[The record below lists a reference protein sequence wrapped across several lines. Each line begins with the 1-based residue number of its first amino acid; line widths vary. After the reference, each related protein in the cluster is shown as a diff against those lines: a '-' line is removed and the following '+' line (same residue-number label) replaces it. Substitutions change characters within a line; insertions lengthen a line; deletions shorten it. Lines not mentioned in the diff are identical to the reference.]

1 MGFFQWPFRSGLTR
15 LEGLQDL
22 CVAWSRR
29 MRAIRRCSAVAPDSM
44 PATRTI
50 FTFSVFFPP
59 VPCFPELELVV
70 YVCNKV
76 NSNKGAEA
84 CITMRQQS
92 VLLGYY
98 RFCYR
103 RLTFPAPF
111 SKYFCF
117 PGFSP
122 PLLLP
127 ILKRSQLISVFR
139 THLHFAGCNSLYS
152 GHMHPADIA

>member
-1 MGFFQWPFRSGLTR
+1 MQRCCTR
-15 LEGLQDL
+15 LYARDPHDFYF
-22 CVAWSRR
+22 C
-29 MRAIRRCSAVAPDSM
+29 C
-44 PATRTI
+44 I
-50 FTFSVFFPP
+50 FFP
-59 VPCFPELELVV
+59 VPCFPGLELVV

-152 GHMHPADIA
+152 GHIHPVDIVATPPSAAVKTRAGGCVVLTSKQVWC